1 MMEEDAS
8 NTYIFDANN
17 PTELARLINQDRM
30 VTKAMGGPLSGIP
43 DPSAPGNIL
52 DLGCGPGGWV
62 LDVAFALPDA
72 EVEGFD
78 SSQAMVEYANARA
91 RTQLLPNASFG
102 VMDIT
107 QPFEIA
113 ANSIDL
119 VNARFLMG
127 VLKRE
132 AWPSFLEECHRVLRP
147 GGLLRLTEASEFGQT
162 TSEALNQ
169 LLALT
174 RHAFYQLGYGF
185 TSEAGLN
192 ILPMLLS
199 FYKQRQYQHIQA
211 RSSVLDYSADT
222 EAAVDQ
228 LHNIEIIAYQI
239 EPILLKLGLIN
250 RELFHTLHQ
259 EAIIAMQQASFCGL
273 VHITTLIGQ
282 KPAATGSG
290 VRSAFAMG
298 PGS

>member
-1 MMEEDAS
+1 MMEEDATS
-8 NTYIFDANN
+8 NTYIFD
-17 PTELARLINQDRM
+17 PESTTELARLINQDRV
-30 VTKAMGGPLSGIP
+30 VTKAIGGPLSGIP
-43 DPSAPGNIL
+43 DPSTLRNIL

-72 EVEGFD
+72 EVEGVD
-78 SSQAMVEYANARA
+78 SSEAMVKYAHARA
-91 RTQLLPNASFG
+91 LSQQLTNASFE
-102 VMDIT
+102 VVDIT
-107 QPFEIA
+107 QPFDLPS
-113 ANSIDL
+113 NSYDL

-132 AWPSFLEECHRVLRP
+132 AWPSFLEECHRILRP

-174 RHAFYQLGYGF
+174 RHALYQLGYGF

-222 EAAVDQ
+222 EAAADQ
-228 LHNIEIIAYQI
+228 LHNIEIIGYQM

-250 RELFHTLHQ
+250 RELFDTLHQ
-259 EAIIAMQQASFCGL
+259 EALIAMQQASFCGL

-282 KPAATGSG
+282 KPAATS
-290 VRSAFAMG
+290 
-298 PGS
+298 